1 MLKHK
6 HMIVGRKALHVWSYD
21 QKLYRELCI
30 SAATANLLCNVDRF
44 ISFMVFLVD
53 FEYLPYIF
61 CIVPDL
67 LVCDGDYCSKQD
79 RTIPGHSDGVFDLP
93 WVVNYRDITIQM
105 HLLKPKQERTAIHFK
120 RMHRPVL
127 KENSTNGK
135 KKKKRKWELHKW
147 STSLHA

>member
-30 SAATANLLCNVDRF
+30 SAATATANLLCNVDRF

-93 WVVNYRDITIQM
+93 WVVNYRDITIHMQ
-105 HLLKPKQERTAIHFK
+105 
-120 RMHRPVL
+120 MHRPVL